1 MRRLR
6 LLSLFSGIGGID
18 LAAKWAGMETV
29 AFCEIDPFCQ
39 RVLRKHWPEVPIF
52 PDIRLLTKEV
62 LERAGISGIDIVAGG
77 YPCQPYSLTGER
89 RGEEDD
95 RALWSYMFDRIQEI
109 WPSWVIGENVIGHV
123 SLGLDGV
130 LSDLESIGYT
140 AQPFIIPSCSVGAR
154 HQRYRVFTVAH
165 NDSQR
170 MERRAKRQILWQPD
184 LSAREIGKSLQE
196 AERRFNTHQ
205 SRLCRSLHG
214 IPGGVDRVRSL
225 GNAVV
230 PQQIYPVLAAIVE
243 IERMSA

>member
-1 MRRLR
+1 M
-6 LLSLFSGIGGID
+6 
-18 LAAKWAGMETV
+18 AAQWAGMETV

-39 RVLRKHWPEVPIF
+39 RVLHKHWPEVPIF

-95 RALWSYMFDRIQEI
+95 RALWSYMFDIVSELRS
-109 WPSWVIGENVIGHV
+109 PWVVGENVIGHV
-123 SLGLDGV
+123 SLGLDSV

-140 AQPFIIPSCSVGAR
+140 AQPFIIPACSVGAR

-170 MERRAKRQILWQPD
+170 MERGIKQQILWQPD
-184 LSAREIGKSLQE
+184 ISVRQISKSFQD
-196 AERRFNTHQ
+196 AERRFDSHK

-225 GNAVV
+225 GNTVM
-230 PQQIYPVLAAIVE
+230 PQQIYPVLAAITE
-243 IERMSA
+243 IERLLDCS